1 MIRNAILLLLTL
13 FGLSQTSFAQKNAP
27 KVYVATVT
35 SGTGVIT
42 NKRDRDEI
50 TFQAKNTIKELEA
63 VLNMLTDTSLTESER
78 TTIVENSY
86 LPNQNKLFLND
97 AVVIEDDIDPR
108 HRSAANTADLPV
120 DRYLRDLGLFYVKTT
135 PDATIAFTQQVAT
148 TIQMGKEHLYIKVF
162 FQSTFK
168 GKRADSDTLY
178 QPNQRVAELRPE
190 KVNGKWRTYITRLAF
205 PQTGEGVSELT
216 KPVITTLEP
225 GKLPPI
231 KGNETVFRRADG
243 LVDSLV
249 VKWDQL
255 YFNVVRSTLDAI
267 PTGAYQRSGTS
278 IANQTSVRITL
289 TDNDRQLAFTRIDN
303 TSIAFQRVSLPTSP
317 STRNR
322 DGGKGSKS
330 VVAWLQILVGTAALG
345 ASYAGYSMLRN
356 NYDAYTARL
365 TSMNAEYAVW
375 QTLSQQSG
383 ASPAAPISF
392 GTYAQP
398 GIYGVYAGT
407 GIGSGLIVNGIR
419 QLLKNGKRKQAAIS
433 R

>member
-13 FGLSQTSFAQKNAP
+13 FGLYQASFAQKNAP

-35 SGTGVIT
+35 GETGVIA

-78 TTIVENSY
+78 TTIVENCY

-108 HRSAANTADLPV
+108 HRNAANTADLPV

-148 TIQMGKEHLYIKVF
+148 TIQQGKEHLYIKVF
-162 FQSTFK
+162 FLSTFK
-168 GKRADSDTLY
+168 GKRADSDSLY

-216 KPVITTLEP
+216 KPVIKTLEAD
-225 GKLPPI
+225 KLPPI
-231 KGNETVFRRADG
+231 KGNETIFRRADG

-255 YFNVVRSTLDAI
+255 YLNVVRSSLTAI

-289 TDNDRQLAFTRIDN
+289 TDNDQKLAFTRIDN
-303 TSIAFQRVSLPTSP
+303 TSIPFQRVSLPSIPPTDKVG
-317 STRNR
+317 NR
-322 DGGKGSKS
+322 PKPII
-330 VVAWLQILVGTAALG
+330 AWLQILVGTAALG

-356 NYDAYTARL
+356 DYDAYTARL

-375 QTLSQQSG
+375 QTLSQQPD
-383 ASPAAPISF
+383 ASPAAPMSF
-392 GTYAQP
+392 GAYAPP

-419 QLLKNGKRKQAAIS
+419 QLLKNGKRKQTAIS

>member
-13 FGLSQTSFAQKNAP
+13 FGLSQASLAQKNAP
-27 KVYVATVT
+27 KVYVAKV
-35 SGTGVIT
+35 GQPEGPLP
-42 NKRDRDEI
+42 KRDRDEI

-63 VLNMLTDTSLTESER
+63 TLNMLTDTSLTESER

-97 AVVIEDDIDPR
+97 AVVIENDIDPR
-108 HRSAANTADLPV
+108 HRSTANTADLPV

-135 PDATIAFTQQVAT
+135 PEATIAFTQQVAT

-168 GKRADSDTLY
+168 GKRSDSDSLY

-216 KPVITTLEP
+216 KPVITTLEAD
-225 GKLPPI
+225 KLPPI

-255 YFNVVRSTLDAI
+255 YLNVVQSSLTAI

-303 TSIAFQRVSLPTSP
+303 TSIPFQRVSLPTRP
-317 STRNR
+317 DT
-322 DGGKGSKS
+322 DKGGKRSKPI
-330 VVAWLQILVGTAALG
+330 VAWLQILVGTAALG

-375 QTLSQQSG
+375 QTLSQQPG
-383 ASPAAPISF
+383 ASPAAPLSF
-392 GTYAQP
+392 GAYAQP
-398 GIYGVYAGT
+398 GIYGAYAGA
-407 GIGSGLIVNGIR
+407 GVGSGLIVNGIR
-419 QLLKNGKRKQAAIS
+419 QLLKNGKRKQTPIS